1 MHLIHVAVAE
11 ETASTARHVSLAF
24 MARERARA
32 CALCKKTCGHENGI
46 RHMISG
52 IGDKLREFYW
62 RPVIGDVVV
71 WERGGRNPVR
81 SVIPAT
87 LIYLGASFARPRRR
101 TMDQAGEKEWA
112 EFVSA
117 SAFPPPPLEK
127 IQDIRSL
134 LPLGKQ
140 SAKLGHRTDCSLG
153 GPVFKQLCEQFQS
166 SFCLLILIPRAPT
179 RIVSS

>member
-1 MHLIHVAVAE
+1 MHLIHVAAAVAE

-52 IGDKLREFYW
+52 VGDKLREFYW

-87 LIYLGASFARPRRR
+87 LIYLGASPDRDGGGRWIKRARRNGRNSSRQRYSPSSRKNSGHQI
-101 TMDQAGEKEWA
+101 TAPFGE
-112 EFVSA
+112 
-117 SAFPPPPLEK
+117 
-127 IQDIRSL
+127 
-134 LPLGKQ
+134 
-140 SAKLGHRTDCSLG
+140 AKCQTG
-153 GPVFKQLCEQFQS
+153 
-166 SFCLLILIPRAPT
+166 APH
-179 RIVSS
+179 